1 MMPDWD
7 LVSGYVSDDLWDS
20 DVVDSGYSASE
31 LEHHMA
37 DALSYHNPQRGRIYV
52 SGRHGGPINV
62 FNSDKAREDY
72 FAEEELQPKFQQLKV
87 SQVHGRTAKSICV
100 SGVVIFDKPYRG
112 MKQFEFLA
120 DWIPLSQCILT
131 GNTARVPQWLIR
143 SHWQQRTKRQSQFT
157 DLADEAGRITRRRTY

>member
-1 MMPDWD
+1 MGDHAD
-7 LVSGYVSDDLWDS
+7 EAIDDLLFGRDFWDQ
-20 DVVDSGYSASE
+20 DDDHY
-31 LEHHMA
+31 A
-37 DALSYHNPQRGRIYV
+37 DTLSYRNLRR
-52 SGRHGGPINV
+52 R
-62 FNSDKAREDY
+62 DDY
-72 FAEEELQPKFQQLKV
+72 FEAERLQPKFQQLKV
-87 SQVHGRTAKSICV
+87 SQVHGSTAKSICV

-157 DLADEAGRITRRRTY
+157 DLMDEAGRITRRRTY